1 MSVIDP
7 ITLDP
12 QAILKAWTPF
22 KETIGVTSVHNE
34 SDYAR
39 ATSTID
45 LLLNTIGDAEDHPLA
60 DVLDFLAE
68 QVRAYE
74 EANTVIP
81 ATEPREVLRFL
92 MDQHGLKQ
100 EDLGDCA
107 SQSRIS
113 EILSGSR
120 EISKEQAKRFAL
132 RFRVRADLFF

>member
-132 RFRVRADLFF
+132 RFHVRADLFF